1 MSRVLISLMAVVMFM
16 MTSCGGRFEEPVL
29 YAFDQ
34 TVMQEARAQI
44 QSGKFLHMAA
54 YDKLIAEAEDLL
66 NQEPVSVMDK
76 SLTAPSGDKHDY
88 FSMAPYWWPNPKT
101 SDGLPYIRK
110 DGETNAAARNLD
122 NKAMGQMESMVRKL
136 ALAYYFTAD
145 DRYAEKAIDQLRM
158 WYVDP
163 QTRMNPNMNYAQVVL
178 GHNNNWGRSFGLI
191 DKYGCVYLMDA
202 IRILRSSKSFS
213 DADFVAI
220 QNWYD
225 DFVEWM
231 RTSKNGTAESVTKN
245 NHATAYDAQIVAYA
259 LMAGRED
266 VVNEVLSQF
275 MQRRIYKQVQP
286 DGSQPEEL
294 ARTNSYSYTTY
305 NIRIALSMCN
315 MAQVLGVDFL
325 SQTSEDGRSIP
336 KMIEFMSQYL
346 GVEQSQY
353 PYEQINK
360 WDSAQN
366 QAYQILY
373 WADGKFPDKGYD
385 KILARAEKY
394 KIAEASLFW
403 LTGAVGMN

>member
-1 MSRVLISLMAVVMFM
+1 
-16 MTSCGGRFEEPVL
+16 
-29 YAFDQ
+29 
-34 TVMQEARAQI
+34 
-44 QSGKFLHMAA
+44 
-54 YDKLIAEAEDLL
+54 
-66 NQEPVSVMDK
+66 
-76 SLTAPSGDKHDY
+76 
-88 FSMAPYWWPNPKT
+88 
-101 SDGLPYIRK
+101 
-110 DGETNAAARNLD
+110 
-122 NKAMGQMESMVRKL
+122 
-136 ALAYYFTAD
+136 
-145 DRYAEKAIDQLRM
+145 
-158 WYVDP
+158 
-163 QTRMNPNMNYAQVVL
+163 
-178 GHNNNWGRSFGLI
+178 
-191 DKYGCVYLMDA
+191 
-202 IRILRSSKSFS
+202 
-213 DADFVAI
+213 
-220 QNWYD
+220 
-225 DFVEWM
+225 M

-266 VVNEVLSQF
+266 VVNEVISQF

-403 LTGAVGMN
+403 LTGTVGMN